1 MAKAQS
7 PSLRQHVKIP
17 ASLLVTFAVLS
28 IAGGL
33 GNCSQ
38 TAVNALLTGISA
50 DMDVSVAT
58 SQWLTTGYILA
69 LGVFVPLAPFL
80 TKRFSERFMI
90 MVALGCIAVGSLL
103 IVAIPLFPVALLARV
118 MQAAGAGL
126 MMPAMQ
132 TMVMVDMPHE
142 RMGLFMGINGIAMGF
157 MVNLGPTIGGALE
170 SAFGWRSFFWFI
182 FACMVIMMVPAMK
195 CARTAGGNKQERF
208 DATSFVV
215 CGFGFVG
222 LLLGF
227 SNASSLGITHIMV
240 WLPIVIGAI
249 VLTLF
254 VRRENGMEEPLISMK
269 IFADR
274 QYCWGFIGS
283 CVLSASF
290 VGIMLVIPL
299 YVEDLRGGTAFDAGV
314 VLLPASVVAL
324 VANLGAGAL
333 VDKIG
338 ARKVLVATTA
348 FLVLG
353 AIMALFCDDEMPLWY
368 LALAQ
373 AVRAVGV
380 SGSIGPFIGWSLE
393 KLPLHIVSDGSSFL
407 TVGRQAAASLGTAI
421 MVLLIVTFSHMGHAV
436 FAYHAAF
443 FFAVVFS
450 VLTFVVAV
458 WRVR

>member
-1 MAKAQS
+1 M
-7 PSLRQHVKIP
+7 
-17 ASLLVTFAVLS
+17 
-28 IAGGL
+28 
-33 GNCSQ
+33 
-38 TAVNALLTGISA
+38 
-50 DMDVSVAT
+50 
-58 SQWLTTGYILA
+58 
-69 LGVFVPLAPFL
+69 
-80 TKRFSERFMI
+80 
-90 MVALGCIAVGSLL
+90 
-103 IVAIPLFPVALLARV
+103 
-118 MQAAGAGL
+118 
-126 MMPAMQ
+126 
-132 TMVMVDMPHE
+132 
-142 RMGLFMGINGIAMGF
+142 
-157 MVNLGPTIGGALE
+157 
-170 SAFGWRSFFWFI
+170 
-182 FACMVIMMVPAMK
+182 
-195 CARTAGGNKQERF
+195 
-208 DATSFVV
+208 
-215 CGFGFVG
+215 
-222 LLLGF
+222 
-227 SNASSLGITHIMV
+227 
-240 WLPIVIGAI
+240 
-249 VLTLF
+249 
-254 VRRENGMEEPLISMK
+254 
-269 IFADR
+269 
-274 QYCWGFIGS
+274 
-283 CVLSASF
+283 
-290 VGIMLVIPL
+290 
-299 YVEDLRGGTAFDAGV
+299 
-314 VLLPASVVAL
+314 VAL